1 MGNQFLQI
9 AGTVKG
15 TSRASGGLGVA
26 KMLFLFENKQLEV
39 VSLRDGV
46 VSRMVTTGEDLKAAL
61 DNPDRSPTITTSSD
75 PATVERF
82 KNSLFPDGH
91 GTAITIQIPETYK
104 DESTGEDKDIRFS
117 TYSLK
122 ASDVLKN
129 SPLFDNIDVT
139 FDSGYG
145 PETLELGSN
154 FPIKDYT
161 PFANVRFAWGTARIY
176 VTKEKLKDVWGDN
189 AHILSNGLWQFGR
202 KIKDA
207 PGWDG
212 KLIKRNFYIDVSPD
226 ASVKP
231 EDAGYPFDLNRQNF
245 SKAADADFSKIF
257 NYITALYRQVDFSSE
272 VKNFGTVQYINAD
285 GTLSKAES
293 LEPKAPPTDNAF
305 TLIKPGDKV
314 EVRDG
319 VLYVNNRKLP
329 ELTNDDLKNTTL
341 RVDEL
346 TIPQDQ
352 IDPSKVMV
360 HDNMEI
366 PKIVNTNGLG
376 SDARLTKLEE
386 TDTKKYKYDYDLST
400 DKYSFTITNPD
411 GSTTTYTAVDPNY
424 IASDLEDAGILPTTP
439 NQGTTLSENARAKFG
454 KRYDT
459 YLHTIG
465 SVFHQL
471 RDALVRADTR
481 YESPNKVG
489 GAKLSEI
496 GIGVSLDNEYYG
508 VSTIL
513 PFEAMFINP
522 ATTDLKG
529 TPKQIAVS
537 LLGTMQHELAHYKIR
552 SHDANFA
559 SEMQRV
565 INLLDTYPGIDMQ
578 KIKDKLTSFIQDNND
593 IFTYLDGEF
602 RSGNYK
608 PTGNRL
614 QDAGSY
620 QARNEGTPESVES
633 LSRAGEERGRS
644 LSAITQSGAPN
655 AGQVGIGAANV
666 SEDEES
672 GAERSQKQLDK
683 DVAVAEQKVATSK
696 TSEELSKAVSL
707 LQLARNPKK
716 IIPQLQMLWKTASYA
731 QRVALTKLPTMDFL
745 VNWANRAVPEL
756 RNTYELMQKMSGMT
770 QQILKSSGILTT
782 DVHRAFLADSS
793 LKAKL
798 ENIALVS
805 TIAQVDPSDPTAK
818 LRSAKLD
825 TAYAQ
830 LGREG
835 QELYKRIKRHFENLS
850 DLYSKL
856 LDDQIKNSSLTPEQ
870 KQNLMVKLRE
880 MYETGRKIT
889 PYFPLVRRGD
899 FWLGIGS
906 GKNRQFYMYESLAER
921 DRAMQEIA
929 DKSMYRKPN
938 ESLAAF
944 EQRKKDNLAELIQDG
959 NYQIGNDIHSLR
971 RVSFDSSLLLRG
983 VFDSIDSANLGDVDA
998 KEALKDAIYQ
1008 MYLNTMPEQSFRN
1021 QFINRKN
1028 TTGFS
1033 TDLVRNVSATSVKMA
1048 TQLARIKYAPLI
1060 RNSLSA
1066 ARDSTQG
1073 QPENEPFVTEM
1084 DRRAA
1089 KALGSH
1095 IDTTADNVASVF
1107 NKASFFFYL
1116 GGASSALLQPISVFQ
1131 TGMPVLAGRYGVV
1144 NANREMAKMLKFW
1157 SQYGV
1162 YRQNADG
1169 TKSWVAPSIEHASG
1183 LTADERKAVRGM
1195 IAYGVAESTF
1205 SRALYEKK
1213 GSPTESLSG
1222 PKVQLT
1228 KDAVSALVLGG
1239 LMHSAERISREM
1251 MFLTSFRLNQK
1262 AGRSFDES
1270 VREAVNDTNEALGN
1284 YGGYNRPLFM
1294 QSAGG
1299 KVLTQF
1305 QMYPLQV
1312 TMFLINN
1319 FKQMIAPMDG
1329 HTRGEAA
1336 IKFFGTMGTT
1346 FMLAGAVGLPMFSTI
1361 MGLLG
1366 VLWRELDDDD
1376 MLPMDMKHL
1385 SPELWFRTVFL
1396 PNQLGDVTIGGKKL
1410 SAIMERGP
1418 VNALTGLDI
1427 GGRTGLDNMWI
1438 RDTKEHKNVREEI
1451 MAIAVEKAG
1460 PGVNM
1465 ILSLADAYEA
1475 FANGD
1480 YRKGVEKMLPA
1491 GFRNF
1496 VLAHKYATEGAKDVK
1511 GAQLMSKDSFRT
1523 GELIGQSIGFR
1534 SDLLANTQYV
1544 NFKVQG
1550 LEQHIVNERTQLMN
1564 NLDRDFAK
1572 SNFKEF
1578 SGVLKDI
1585 QKFNSKFPS
1594 YAITEDNIVGSLE
1607 KRAEQRATS
1616 LKGVV
1621 LTEKNVPV
1629 FIKSLRPSRE
1639 ELAQREK
1646 ESRP

>member
-1 MGNQFLQI
+1 MYSI
-9 AGTVKG
+9 
-15 TSRASGGLGVA
+15 LGS
-26 KMLFLFENKQLEV
+26 N
-39 VSLRDGV
+39 
-46 VSRMVTTGEDLKAAL
+46 
-61 DNPDRSPTITTSSD
+61 
-75 PATVERF
+75 
-82 KNSLFPDGH
+82 
-91 GTAITIQIPETYK
+91 
-104 DESTGEDKDIRFS
+104 
-117 TYSLK
+117 
-122 ASDVLKN
+122 VLSN

-145 PETLELGSN
+145 PRNLDIGSG
-154 FPIKDYT
+154 FPINDYT
-161 PFANVRFAWGTARIY
+161 PFANVNFAWGKARIY
-176 VTKEKLKDVWGDN
+176 VSKKPIDIYGSNTF
-189 AHILSNGLWQFGR
+189 ILSNGLWQFS
-202 KIKDA
+202 KALKDG
-207 PGWDG
+207 PGYDA
-212 KLIKRNFYIDVSPD
+212 KNIKRVFYIDVSPSE
-226 ASVKP
+226 SVKP

-245 SKAADADFSKIF
+245 SKAADEDFKKIF
-257 NYITALYRQVDFSSE
+257 NYITTLYQQVDLTSD
-272 VKNFGTVQYINAD
+272 VKSFGTLQYINAD
-285 GTLSKAES
+285 GTLTKAKV
-293 LEPKAPPTDNAF
+293 LQPKAPPTDNAF
-305 TLIKPGDKV
+305 TLIKPGDTV

-319 VLYVNNRKLP
+319 VLYVNNRQLP
-329 ELTNDDLKNTTL
+329 ELTYDDLEKNHIKI
-341 RVDEL
+341 DEL

-352 IDPSKVMV
+352 IDSSKVIV
-360 HDNMEI
+360 HDNLGI
-366 PKIVNTNGLG
+366 PAKEKTITGEANRLQDLA
-376 SDARLTKLEE
+376 DANAGKFNV
-386 TDTKKYKYDYDLST
+386 DYDWGKDT
-400 DKYSFTITNPD
+400 YTFKITNAN
-411 GSTTTYTAVDPNY
+411 GSTTSYTSDSP
-424 IASDLEDAGILPTTP
+424 IDITSDLEDAGILTP
-439 NQGTTLSENARAKFG
+439 VDMAGTTLSQNARAKFG
-454 KRYDT
+454 KRYDI

-471 RDALVRADTR
+471 RDALVREDPAT
-481 YESPNKVG
+481 YETPPRSG
-489 GAKLSEI
+489 GAKLSEV
-496 GIGVSLDNEYYG
+496 GIGLSIDEEYVG
-508 VSTIL
+508 VSTLI
-513 PFEAMFINP
+513 PFEGAFLNP
-522 ATTDLKG
+522 TFTKLSG
-529 TPKQIAVS
+529 SPQQIAVS
-537 LLGTMQHELAHYKIR
+537 MLGTMQHELAHFRVR
-552 SHDANFA
+552 SHDEHFPA
-559 SEMQRV
+559 EMQR
-565 INLLDTYPGIDMQ
+565 IITLLDTSSVFNMQ
-578 KIKDKLTSFIQDNND
+578 KVKGKLINFIQDNHD
-593 IFTYLDGEF
+593 IFTYLKKEF
-602 RSGNYK
+602 ESGNYK
-608 PTGNRL
+608 PIGNRFK
-614 QDAGSY
+614 DASY
-620 QARNEGTPESVES
+620 EQTGNEGTPESVES

-644 LSAITQSGAPN
+644 LSKITRTSPTN
-655 AGQVGIGAANV
+655 AGQVGVGAANV

-696 TSEELSKAVSL
+696 TSEELSKAASL

-716 IIPQLQMLWKTASYA
+716 IIPQMQMLWKTASYA
-731 QRVALTKLPTMDFL
+731 QRVALTKLPTMEFL
-745 VNWANRAVPEL
+745 VNWANKAVPEL

-880 MYETGRKIT
+880 MYETGKKIT

-929 DKSMYRKPN
+929 DKKMYRKPN
-938 ESLAAF
+938 ESLADF

-959 NYQIGNDIHSLR
+959 DYQIGNDIHSLR

-1089 KALGSH
+1089 KILGSH
-1095 IDTTADNVASVF
+1095 IDTAADNVAGMF

-1162 YRQNADG
+1162 YRQNANG
-1169 TKSWVAPSIEHASG
+1169 TKSWAAPSIEHASG

-1195 IAYGVAESTF
+1195 TSYGVAESTF

-1262 AGRSFDES
+1262 AGKSFDES

-1418 VNALTGLDI
+1418 INALTGLDI

-1550 LEQHIVNERTQLMN
+1550 LEQHIVNERTQLLN

-1578 SGVLKDI
+1578 SDVLKDI

-1607 KRAEQRATS
+1607 KRAEQRAAS